1 MLERSISCQFSRGFL
16 TAHFPEP
23 HFSGTFDPW
32 IQVSPLEASLLF
44 RWFFLLVGISSI
56 WNCSADS
63 GAAMVSVKEKE
74 MFGKVKEETY
84 VIASP
89 LSGVL
94 LRDGKPMPNAR
105 LLRRLTWNG
114 NEEGVVQ
121 EFRTDEE
128 GRFELPVH
136 EEGLSLNFLTQFV
149 AKSTVYVASEADE
162 NMIWYSSKLTPE
174 LNSEIENP
182 VVGLTCDMAD
192 DEVIVHG
199 RESSVPNIMTRCRW
213 SSMKK
218 A

>member
-1 MLERSISCQFSRGFL
+1 M
-16 TAHFPEP
+16 HFPDSQ
-23 HFSGTFDPW
+23 FNGTFDPW

-44 RWFFLLVGISSI
+44 RWVFLVVGISSI

-74 MFGKVKEETY
+74 MSGKEKEETY

-94 LRDGKPMPNAR
+94 LRDGKPMANTR

-114 NEEGVVQ
+114 NEEGILQ
-121 EFRTDEE
+121 EFRTDAE

-149 AKSTVYVASEADE
+149 SHSEVYVEEVSDE
-162 NMIWYSSKLTPE
+162 HLVWYSPKLMPE
-174 LNSEIENP
+174 MYGETGGELKELRCDLSSEER
-182 VVGLTCDMAD
+182 VVNMEYSNLLTK
-192 DEVIVHG
+192 
-199 RESSVPNIMTRCRW
+199 CRW
-213 SSMKK
+213 VGMPE
-218 A
+218 